1 LIAFVHPVG
10 LVLSTAVKVF
20 LSFSPLGEWL
30 KAIFLIVLS
39 VVFPPDVKETNLNV
53 PLRMTLGLRSGVDGE
68 IFSAPV
74 PRLLY
79 YRGFPALKM
88 YFMK

>member
-1 LIAFVHPVG
+1 LIACVHPVG

-53 PLRMTLGLRSGVDGE
+53 PLRVTFGLRSGVDGE
-68 IFSAPV
+68 IFPAPL

-79 YRGFPALKM
+79 YRGFPVLEVH
-88 YFMK
+88 FME